1 MTKKKKKKIKK
12 ERVTESLGCVSM
24 RYQETQGRQKA
35 EQMSGSIPVVG
46 SDFAL
51 AVRSFLTPLP
61 ELRERGKTSFIL
73 IITTSHVG
81 RRTRGGSRYM
91 YAPRSGG
98 CVQKRRGSQ
107 RAFST

>member
-1 MTKKKKKKIKK
+1 MTKKKKNIKK

-24 RYQETQGRQKA
+24 RDQETQGRQKA

-51 AVRSFLTPLP
+51 AVRSFLSGLLP